1 MSLKASIISL
11 SILLGVIIAP
21 NFVDGS
27 PATNH
32 KDTKKE
38 ATKEAYHTIH
48 TKELKN
54 WIDSGKPIQIVDA
67 RPKKYDKGEVII
79 GAKFLPFDS
88 TEAKITATLPDKD
101 AVIVVY
107 CASIKCP
114 ASSNLAQKLVSMGYT
129 HIYKYPEGIAEWMDK
144 DYPLAEP
151 KS

>member
-1 MSLKASIISL
+1 MSLKASIMSL
-11 SILLGVIIAP
+11 SLLVGLIITP
-21 NFVDGS
+21 NFVVGS
-27 PATNH
+27 PA
-32 KDTKKE
+32 KAKE
-38 ATKEAYHTIH
+38 VSKETYHTIH

-67 RPKKYDKGEVII
+67 RPKKYDKGEVIV

-114 ASSNLAQKLVSMGYT
+114 ASGNLAKKLVSMGYT
-129 HIYKYPEGIAEWMDK
+129 HIYKYPEGITEWMDRN
-144 DYPLAEP
+144 YPLEEP